1 MHDPMLA
8 IENIHTNYGASQ
20 VLHGLSLEVKPGEI
34 VGIMGRNGVGK
45 TTLMRSIM
53 GLTPAKSGRISF
65 NDADITHMPSHKI
78 ARLGIGYV
86 PQGRR
91 VFPSLTVREHLQVT
105 AREKPANQWTFAR
118 MIELFPNLG
127 QRLDQSGAKLSGG
140 EQQMLAA
147 GRALVANPS
156 LLLMDEPTEGLA
168 PLMVRELGRL
178 VGALKETGTAV
189 LLVEQQLAFV
199 LRYADRV
206 YIVSKGQVVHHCL
219 PSELATDSEVKARY
233 LGV

>member
-1 MHDPMLA
+1 MQGPVLA
-8 IENIHTNYGASQ
+8 IENVHTNYGASQ
-20 VLHGLSLEVKPGEI
+20 VLHGISLEVKPGEI

-53 GLTPAKSGRISF
+53 GLTPAKSGRITF
-65 NDADITHMPSHKI
+65 NNADITRMPSHKI

-105 AREKPANQWTFAR
+105 ARETPANQWTLGKLV
-118 MIELFPNLG
+118 ELFPNLG
-127 QRLDQSGAKLSGG
+127 QRLEQSGAKLSGG

-199 LRYADRV
+199 LKYADRV

-219 PSELATDSEVKARY
+219 PSELAADNDVKHRF

>member
-1 MHDPMLA
+1 MPEPMLR
-8 IENIHTNYGASQ
+8 IDNIYTNYGSSQ
-20 VLHGLSLEVKPGEI
+20 ILQGLSLEVKRGEI
-34 VGIMGRNGVGK
+34 VGILGRNGVGK

-53 GLTPAKSGRISF
+53 GLTPVRSGRIVF
-65 NDADITHMPSHKI
+65 DGQEITRLAPHRI
-78 ARLGIGYV
+78 ARLGLGYV

-91 VFPSLTVREHLQVT
+91 VFPSLSVREHLQVT
-105 AREKPANQWTFAR
+105 ARERAASPWTFAK
-118 MIELFPNLG
+118 MLQLFPNLG
-127 QRLDQSGAKLSGG
+127 ERLDQSGAKLSGG

-178 VGALKETGTAV
+178 VGALKDSGTAV

-199 LRYADRV
+199 LKYADRV
-206 YIVSKGQVVHHCL
+206 YIVAKGQIVHHCK
-219 PSELATDSEVKARY
+219 PAELAADSEIKARY

>member
-1 MHDPMLA
+1 MLKV
-8 IENIHTNYGASQ
+8 ENIYTNYGSSQ
-20 VLHGLSLEVKPGEI
+20 VLQDLSLEVKPGEI
-34 VGIMGRNGVGK
+34 VGILGRNGVGK

-53 GLTPAKSGRISF
+53 GLTPPRSGRILF
-65 NDADITHMPSHKI
+65 DGADITRMAPHRI
-78 ARLGIGYV
+78 ARLGLGYV

-91 VFPSLTVREHLQVT
+91 VFPSLSVREHLQVT
-105 AREKPANQWTFAR
+105 AREREASPWTFAK

-147 GRALVANPS
+147 GRALVANPT

-178 VGALKETGTAV
+178 VGALKDSGTAV

-199 LRYADRV
+199 LKYADRV
-206 YIVSKGQVVHHCL
+206 YIVAKGQIVHHCL
-219 PSELATDSEVKARY
+219 PAELATDSDVKARY

>member
-1 MHDPMLA
+1 MLA
-8 IENIHTNYGASQ
+8 VDDIHTNYGASQ
-20 VLHGLSLEVKPGEI
+20 VLQGLSLEVKPGEI

-45 TTLMRSIM
+45 TTLMRSII
-53 GLTPAKSGRISF
+53 GLTPARSGRILF
-65 NDADITHMPSHKI
+65 GDTDITRMPPYKI
-78 ARLGIGYV
+78 ARLGVGYV

-91 VFPSLTVREHLQVT
+91 VFASLTVREHLQMT
-105 AREKPANQWTFAR
+105 ARETPSNQWTFGR

-178 VGALKETGTAV
+178 VGALKETGMAV
-189 LLVEQQLAFV
+189 LLVEQQLAFI
-199 LRYADRV
+199 LKYADRV
-206 YIVSKGQVVHHCL
+206 YIVAKGQVVHHCR
-219 PSELATDSEVKARY
+219 PSELAKDSQTKARY